1 MSTNAS
7 ASRVQSNLPRF
18 DGFPY
23 LITRVVS
30 GFYHIIVI
38 PARQRAEWY
47 QELLHRQGEANQL
60 ETSLV
65 LDARTAWFWSP
76 DDGLARTSQPPT
88 GGIIVT
94 DRLQP
99 CEAFDRTPDL
109 SARHTRLERF
119 VEARKPGGYMLGDL
133 TKGGRPATP
142 EECHRL
148 AGFDADG
155 VPNGLQQCG
164 DCGDWRGQC
173 LDPSPNF
180 AGEVMQV
187 HCRCENDNRCARCG
201 SLLAD
206 RKLNANYYNESD
218 GQIWHVPGF
227 VGLSHRCPGVGQGT
241 PPPDETDIERLLY
254 ES

>member
-1 MSTNAS
+1 MSTNPS
-7 ASRVQSNLPRF
+7 ASRVQLNLPRF

-23 LITRVVS
+23 LITRVVP
-30 GFYHIIVI
+30 GFYHVIVI

-47 QELLHRQGEANQL
+47 QELLRRQGEANQL

-76 DDGLARTSQPPT
+76 DGGLARTRQPPT

-109 SARHTRLERF
+109 SARHTRLAQF
-119 VEARKPGGYMLGDL
+119 SQARNAGGYMHGDL
-133 TKGGRPATP
+133 TKGGRPATR

-148 AGFDADG
+148 TGFDENG
-155 VPNGLQQCG
+155 VPQGLEQCQQCG
-164 DCGDWRGQC
+164 EFRGQC
-173 LDPSPNF
+173 LDPSP
-180 AGEVMQV
+180 ELSSMLIHVLCQ
-187 HCRCENDNRCARCG
+187 CENDNRCARCG
-201 SLLAD
+201 SPLAE
-206 RKLNANYYNESD
+206 RKLNANYYKEGD

-227 VGLSHRCPGVGQGT
+227 VGLSHLCPMFDAQVQGN
-241 PPPDETDIERLLY
+241 PLQ
-254 ES
+254 